1 MAEASAAA
9 GRRVIYSSY
18 VVPQEVL
25 VLEEGDATTGQ
36 LKKYVMESGCGR
48 TFGGKG
54 IVTDVAADQ
63 WGESWTSMQHAQQYW
78 EQYSSFWE
86 DSMEVWNNVGVTVG
100 SSAASLVL
108 DSAGVTTTPV
118 LFLYIRNL
126 GTDSDQTVTV
136 SLNDNSSYKIYIPAN
151 GSISLRGD
159 GTTLQMEDVW
169 VKRAGST
176 DTTIEFIIA
185 K

>member
-1 MAEASAAA
+1 
-9 GRRVIYSSY
+9 
-18 VVPQEVL
+18 
-25 VLEEGDATTGQ
+25 
-36 LKKYVMESGCGR
+36 
-48 TFGGKG
+48 
-54 IVTDVAADQ
+54 
-63 WGESWTSMQHAQQYW
+63 
-78 EQYSSFWE
+78 
-86 DSMEVWNNVGVTVG
+86 VWNNVGVTVG
-100 SSAASLVL
+100 SSAFPLVL
-108 DSAGVTTTPV
+108 TSAGVDTTV
-118 LFLYIRNL
+118 VEFLYIKNL

-151 GSISLRGD
+151 GSLSLRGD

>member
-36 LKKYVMESGCGR
+36 LKKYIMESGCGR

-54 IVTDVAADQ
+54 TVAITADQ

-86 DSMEVWNNVGVTVG
+86 DSMEYWNNTGITI
-100 SSAASLVL
+100 STATPLVL
-108 DSAGVTTTPV
+108 TSAGVDTTV
-118 LFLYIRNL
+118 VEFLYIKNL
-126 GTDSDQTVTV
+126 GTDSDQSLKV
-136 SLNDNSSYKIYIPAN
+136 SLNDGGAYKILIPPQ
-151 GSISLRGD
+151 GSIALRGD
-159 GTTLQMEDVW
+159 GTTLQMEDVK
-169 VKRAGST
+169 VNKVTSN
-176 DTTIEFIIA
+176 TTIEFIIA
-185 K
+185 I

>member
-1 MAEASAAA
+1 MAEGSAATA
-9 GRRVIYSSY
+9 RRVIYSSY

-25 VLEEGDATTGQ
+25 VLEEGDATVGQ
-36 LKKYVMESGCGR
+36 LKKYAIEGGAGR
-48 TFGGKG
+48 TYGGKG
-54 IVTDVAADQ
+54 IVTTTADQ

-126 GTDSDQTVTV
+126 GTASDQSLKV
-136 SLNDNSSYKIYIPAN
+136 SLDGTTNYVICIPPK

-159 GTTLQMEDVW
+159 GTNLQMDDVK
-169 VKRAGST
+169 VVRVTS

>member
-36 LKKYVMESGCGR
+36 LKKYIMESGCGR

-86 DSMEVWNNVGVTVG
+86 DSMEVWNNTGITI
-100 SSAASLVL
+100 STATSLVA
-108 DSAGVTTTPV
+108 DTDVASTPV
-118 LFLYIRNL
+118 LFLYIKNL
-126 GTDSDQTVTV
+126 GTDSDQSLKV
-136 SLNDNSSYKIYIPAN
+136 SLDGTNYKIIIPPN

-159 GTTLQMEDVW
+159 GTTLQMEDVK
-169 VKRAGST
+169 VNKVTSN
-176 DTTIEFIIA
+176 TTIEFIIA

>member
-1 MAEASAAA
+1 MAEASAAV

-36 LKKYVMESGCGR
+36 LKKYIMESGCGR

-54 IVTDVAADQ
+54 TVATTADQ

-86 DSMEVWNNVGVTVG
+86 DSMEIWNNVGVTI
-100 SSAASLVL
+100 SAATSLVL
-108 DSAGVTTTPV
+108 TSAGVDTTV
-118 LFLYIRNL
+118 VKFLYIKNL
-126 GTDSDQTVTV
+126 GTDSDQSLKV
-136 SLNDNSSYKIYIPAN
+136 SLNDGGAYKILIPPQ
-151 GSISLRGD
+151 GSIALRGD
-159 GTTLQMEDVW
+159 GTTLQMEDVK
-169 VKRAGST
+169 VDKTTSN
-176 DTTIEFIIA
+176 TTIEFIIA
-185 K
+185 I

>member
-18 VVPQEVL
+18 VVPQEAL
-25 VLEEGDATTGQ
+25 VLEEGDATVGQ

-78 EQYSSFWE
+78 EQYSSLWE
-86 DSMEVWNNVGVTVG
+86 DSMEVWNNVGVTI
-100 SSAASLVL
+100 S
-108 DSAGVTTTPV
+108 GVTSLNVDTGSASTSV
-118 LFLYIRNL
+118 LFLYIR
-126 GTDSDQTVTV
+126 
-136 SLNDNSSYKIYIPAN
+136 
-151 GSISLRGD
+151 
-159 GTTLQMEDVW
+159 
-169 VKRAGST
+169 
-176 DTTIEFIIA
+176 IIA
-185 K
+185 RHRRR

>member
-1 MAEASAAA
+1 MAEASAATA
-9 GRRVIYSSY
+9 RRVIYSSY

-25 VLEEGDATTGQ
+25 VLEEGDATVGQ
-36 LKKYVMESGCGR
+36 LKKYAIEGGAGR
-48 TFGGKG
+48 TYGGKG
-54 IVTDVAADQ
+54 IVTTTADQ

-136 SLNDNSSYKIYIPAN
+136 SLDDNSSYKIYIPAN
-151 GSISLRGD
+151 GSISLRGH
-159 GTTLQMEDVW
+159 TTLETQDVW
-169 VKRAGST
+169 VKRAGGT

-185 K
+185 I

>member
-25 VLEEGDATTGQ
+25 VLEEGDATVGQ

-86 DSMEVWNNVGVTVG
+86 DSMEVWNNVGVTISGVT
-100 SSAASLVL
+100 SLVA
-108 DSAGVTTTPV
+108 DTDIASTVV
-118 LFLYIRNL
+118 KFLYIRNL
-126 GTDSDQTVTV
+126 GTNSNQRLKV
-136 SLNDNSSYKIYIPAN
+136 SLDGSTNYVITIPAN
-151 GSISLRGD
+151 GSIALRGD
-159 GTTLQMEDVW
+159 GTNLQMEDVK
-169 VKRAGST
+169 VALV
-176 DTTIEFIIA
+176 DQNTTIEFIIA

>member
-9 GRRVIYSSY
+9 ERRVIYSSN

-25 VLEEGDATTGQ
+25 VLEEGDATVGQ
-36 LKKYVMESGCGR
+36 LKKYAIESGCGR

-54 IVTDVAADQ
+54 TVAITADQ
-63 WGESWTSMQHAQQYW
+63 WGESWTSMQHGQQYW

-108 DSAGVTTTPV
+108 DAAGVTTTPV

-126 GTDSDQTVTV
+126 GTASDQSLKV
-136 SLNDNSSYKIYIPAN
+136 SLDGTTNYVICIPPK
-151 GSISLRGD
+151 GSVSLRGD

>member
-36 LKKYVMESGCGR
+36 LKKYIMESGCGR

-54 IVTDVAADQ
+54 TVSITADQ

-78 EQYSSFWE
+78 EDYGNNRE

-100 SSAASLVL
+100 SSAFPLVL
-108 DSAGVTTTPV
+108 TSAGVDTTV
-118 LFLYIRNL
+118 VEFLYIKNL

-151 GSISLRGD
+151 GSLSLRGD

>member
-1 MAEASAAA
+1 MAEASAAV

-25 VLEEGDATTGQ
+25 ILEEGDATTGQ
-36 LKKYVMESGCGR
+36 LKKYIMESGCGR

-54 IVTDVAADQ
+54 TVSITADQ

-86 DSMEVWNNVGVTVG
+86 DSMEVWNNVGVTISGVT
-100 SSAASLVL
+100 SLVA
-108 DSAGVTTTPV
+108 DADVASTVV
-118 LFLYIRNL
+118 KFLYIRNL
-126 GTDSDQTVTV
+126 GTDSNQRLKV
-136 SLNDNSSYKIYIPAN
+136 SLDGSTNYVITIPAN
-151 GSISLRGD
+151 GSIALRGD
-159 GTTLQMEDVW
+159 GTNLQMEDVK
-169 VKRAGST
+169 VALV
-176 DTTIEFIIA
+176 DQNTTIEFIIA